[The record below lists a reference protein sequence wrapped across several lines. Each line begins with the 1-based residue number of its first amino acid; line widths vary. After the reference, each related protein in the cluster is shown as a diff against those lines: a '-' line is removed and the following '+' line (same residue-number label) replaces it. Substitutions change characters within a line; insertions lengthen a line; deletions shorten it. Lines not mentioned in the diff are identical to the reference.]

1 MINGILSLLF
11 GLAAAESDPVFG
23 PKDKVEIRLS
33 PEPLKTAE
41 FVKGE
46 GFKNE
51 NLKFQIIC

>member
-1 MINGILSLLF
+1 MVNSILSLLF

-41 FVKGE
+41 FVKGK
-46 GFKNE
+46 GFKNK
-51 NLKFQIIC
+51 NT